1 MAGKNKL
8 TMTIIVNG
16 VPTTVERNENA
27 PLISAVERALADTG
41 NVGQPVEN
49 WILRDAETGVELD
62 MSRKIESFN
71 FADGVKLHLTLKAGV
86 GG

>member
-1 MAGKNKL
+1 MANNKL

-27 PLISAVERALADTG
+27 PLISAIERALADTG

-49 WILRDAETGVELD
+49 WELRDERGNPLD
-62 MSRKIESFN
+62 VTRKIESFN
-71 FADGVKLHLTLKAGV
+71 FVDGVKLHLSLKAGV

>member
-27 PLISAVERALADTG
+27 PLLSAIERALADTG
-41 NVGQPVEN
+41 NVGQPIEN
-49 WILRDAETGVELD
+49 WILRDAENGNQLD
-62 MSRKIESFN
+62 VTRKIESFN
-71 FADGVKLHLTLKAGV
+71 FPDGVKLHLTLKAGV